1 MVIVENIKQELLY
14 TNQKIDRDWMI
25 LGDISQ
31 KDPFG
36 FLLKAFFMFFSL
48 SSDSESC
55 YESSGLSIS

>member
-14 TNQKIDRDWMI
+14 TNQKIDRDWLI

-36 FLLKAFFMFFSL
+36 FFLKAFFMFFSL

-55 YESSGLSIS
+55 Y

>member
-1 MVIVENIKQELLY
+1 MVMVENIKQELLY
-14 TNQKIDRDWMI
+14 TNQKIDRDWLI

-55 YESSGLSIS
+55 Y

>member
-1 MVIVENIKQELLY
+1 MEPSMVIVENIKQELLY
-14 TNQKIDRDWMI
+14 TNQKIDRDWLI

-48 SSDSESC
+48 YSDSESC
-55 YESSGLSIS
+55 Y